1 MQVKRTYEDR
11 LSPDDDLILPLPLV
25 LTILNALRHL
35 VMIITSGKSNKN
47 LFQSFCGNHRYHF
60 LQDLPHNLLS
70 NVKMM
75 ISISTFLVAM
85 MRRMETMM

>member
-11 LSPDDDLILPLPLV
+11 LSPGDDLILPLQLV
-25 LTILNALRHL
+25 TIILNALMHL
-35 VMIITSGKSNKN
+35 VTIITSGKSNKK
-47 LFQSFCGNHRYHF
+47 LFQSYCSNHRYHF

-85 MRRMETMM
+85 MRRMETTM